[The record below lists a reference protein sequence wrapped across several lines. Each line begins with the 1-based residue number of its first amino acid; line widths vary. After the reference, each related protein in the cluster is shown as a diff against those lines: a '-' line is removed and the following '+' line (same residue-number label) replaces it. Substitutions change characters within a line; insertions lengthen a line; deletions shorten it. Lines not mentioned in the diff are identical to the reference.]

1 MEFALYMFA
10 YSAYMG
16 VTLILGVI
24 PFREIPEWFHPRWW
38 LALPIMAL
46 LIGAGP
52 MLGIYTFL
60 QIAFHLGVLAEDSI
74 MPGALVVWTAAMIG
88 LRLDEYYRER
98 PKLQAAARRGSRSAS
113 ALLSAAL
120 TRTRAL
126 IPRRR
131 PRDAAGLSNWRM
143 RGRAAPAPGLGGR
156 DPGSSAAAADSAD
169 DACPVPAASAADASA
184 GDGDRGCESPASSP
198 AHVPWVGTYDA
209 GSDAGSDSGPSD

>member
-1 MEFALYMFA
+1 MEFALYVFA
-10 YSAYMG
+10 YCTYTG
-16 VTLILGVI
+16 VTLILGVV
-24 PFREIPEWFHPRWW
+24 PFREIPEWLHPRGW
-38 LALPIMAL
+38 LLIPFMGL

-74 MPGALVVWTAAMIG
+74 VPGALVVWTAGMIG

-131 PRDAAGLSNWRM
+131 PGDAAGLSNWRM
-143 RGRAAPAPGLGGR
+143 RGRAAPAPGLGGW
-156 DPGSSAAAADSAD
+156 DHGSSAAAADSAD
-169 DACPVPAASAADASA
+169 DACPVPAASAADGSA
-184 GDGDRGCESPASSP
+184 GEGDRGCESPASSP
-198 AHVPWVGTYDA
+198 THDPWVSTYGS
-209 GSDAGSDSGPSD
+209 GSDAGPDSGPSD